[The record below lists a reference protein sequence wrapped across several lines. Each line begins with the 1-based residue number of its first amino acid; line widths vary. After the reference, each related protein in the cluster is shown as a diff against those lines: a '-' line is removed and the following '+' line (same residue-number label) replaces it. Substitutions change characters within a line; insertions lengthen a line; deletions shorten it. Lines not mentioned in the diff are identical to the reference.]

1 MKNENVVK
9 INKLGKVSRI
19 LITIIMVVTMIT
31 MICLPIIMIVTLSIP
46 NDGVKINGEAS
57 VNIIVDRENIPD
69 NVFKIEESDFNSKIF
84 GTALKWIVKDKGVV
98 NGEHL
103 FTIEGGIK
111 DFTGKQLKP
120 IIVIACMGGEIIFIC
135 LYIAL
140 IFAKKLARTL
150 EMCSSPFEEEV
161 LKRMKPFGI
170 ALAVWGGA
178 VLVIKGISGL
188 LAALAVIV
196 VLLFMSI
203 FRYGAQLQQ
212 ESDET
217 L

>member
-1 MKNENVVK
+1 MKNENIEK

-19 LITIIMVVTMIT
+19 LIVITMVVTMIT
-31 MICLPIIMIVTLSIP
+31 IVCLPILMIVALIIP

-84 GTALKWIVKDKGVV
+84 GTVLKWIVKDEGVV

-103 FTIEGGIK
+103 FTIEGGVK
-111 DFTGKQLKP
+111 DLTGKQLKP
-120 IIVIACMGGEIIFIC
+120 IVIVACIGGEIILIS

-140 IFAKKLARTL
+140 VFAKKLAKAL
-150 EMCSSPFEEEV
+150 ETCGSPFEEEV
-161 LKRMKPFGI
+161 IKRMKPFGI
-170 ALAVWGGA
+170 AFAVWGGA
-178 VLVIKGISGL
+178 VLVINGISGL
-188 LAALAVIV
+188 LVALAVIV

-203 FRYGAQLQQ
+203 FKYGAQLQQ
-212 ESDET
+212 QADDT
-217 L
+217 I

>member
-1 MKNENVVK
+1 MKNENVMK

-19 LITIIMVVTMIT
+19 FIVITMVIAMIT
-31 MICLPIIMIVTLSIP
+31 MICLPILMIIILAIP
-46 NDGVKINGEAS
+46 NDGVRINGAAS
-57 VNIIVDRENIPD
+57 VNIVLDSENIPD
-69 NVFKIEESDFNSKIF
+69 NVFKIEESDFNSKIL
-84 GTALKWIVKDKGVV
+84 GTALKWIVKDEGVV
-98 NGEHL
+98 NGERL

-120 IIVIACMGGEIIFIC
+120 IVAFACICGEIILIC

-140 IFAKKLARTL
+140 IFAKKLAKAL
-150 EMCSSPFEEEV
+150 ETCSSPFEEEV

-170 ALAVWGGA
+170 ALAVWAGT
-178 VLVIKGISGL
+178 VLLINGISGL
-188 LAALAVIV
+188 LAAFVVII
-196 VLLFMSI
+196 VLLFISI
-203 FRYGAQLQQ
+203 FKYGAQLQQ

>member
-19 LITIIMVVTMIT
+19 LIVIIMVVTMIT
-31 MICLPIIMIVTLSIP
+31 MVCLPIVMAFMLIIP

-57 VNIIVDRENIPD
+57 VNIIVDRENVPD

-103 FTIEGGIK
+103 VTIEGGVK
-111 DFTGKQLKP
+111 NLTGKQLKS
-120 IIVIACMGGEIIFIC
+120 IVIVACIGGEIILIS

-140 IFAKKLARTL
+140 IFAKRLAKAL
-150 EMCSSPFEEEV
+150 ETCRSPFEDEV

-170 ALAVWGGA
+170 AFAVWGGA
-178 VLVIKGISGL
+178 VLVINGISGL
-188 LAALAVIV
+188 LAVFAVII
-196 VLLFMSI
+196 VLLFISI
-203 FRYGAQLQQ
+203 FKYGAQLQQ
-212 ESDET
+212 QSDDT
-217 L
+217 V